1 MHKVSS
7 FYLDNLASQL
17 MFRTTL
23 NIAQLDEKT
32 LSALPSNDPSL
43 DNGFSVKAAQ
53 KDDSATL
60 SVFASANDN
69 GLCFKV
75 AGNAEQLTRLRE
87 LDGEFIGTGEENTCM
102 IQIPYDNISADDS
115 TLAATIA
122 LWFSVMHDV
131 PDGYIPKL
139 EKVKTGTVP
148 IAVMDRGAWYQETP
162 FLNWLNNPENRA
174 MMHHLKG
181 EDATSWSDVMV
192 EVNPQ
197 LSGDENNYD
206 MPDKYW
212 REVVQAAALAVN
224 YRTRGQVESI
234 RVLIRNFK

>member
-1 MHKVSS
+1 MHATSS
-7 FYLDNLASQL
+7 FYLYNLASQL
-17 MFRTTL
+17 AFRTTL
-23 NIAQLDEKT
+23 SIAHLDEKT
-32 LSALPSNDPSL
+32 LAALSPAEQSL
-43 DNGFSVKAAQ
+43 DNGFSVKDRN

-60 SVFASANDN
+60 AIFSSPDDS
-69 GLCFKV
+69 GLCFK
-75 AGNAEQLTRLRE
+75 ASGHAEQIARLRE

-102 IQIPYDNISADDS
+102 IQIPHDNISADDS

-131 PDGYIPKL
+131 PDGYTPKL

-174 MMHHLKG
+174 MMHHLTG